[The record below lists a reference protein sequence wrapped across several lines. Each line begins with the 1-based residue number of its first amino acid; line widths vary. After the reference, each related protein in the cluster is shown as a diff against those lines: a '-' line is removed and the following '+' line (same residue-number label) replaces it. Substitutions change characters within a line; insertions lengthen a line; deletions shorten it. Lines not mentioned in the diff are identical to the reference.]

1 MAPRS
6 AAAPSPIFP
15 FARFTMRILPSS
27 MTRRVSTEIAA
38 RPASAD
44 SFLAALDAA
53 VGKANVNDNAEAK

>member
-1 MAPRS
+1 
-6 AAAPSPIFP
+6 
-15 FARFTMRILPSS
+15 MRILLSS

-44 SFLAALDAA
+44 SFLAAVDAA